1 MNRYPRVAIIFLRI
15 LKKNPHGRLEM
26 KDRRKPANQTFMKEM
41 KIMFHSAIRRL
52 SILAIGIFVATSGLS
67 LDAQSKQ
74 DTSRTIAVDM
84 KDSAGPVDRFFDLS
98 VGSDYPGT
106 LIREDSQMQLKTTTD
121 ELGFRYI
128 RFHAIFHD
136 VLETVKI
143 EDGKTA
149 YNWSKIDQLY
159 DDLLARHIRPFVE
172 LGFTPK
178 ALATSDNSIF
188 YWHGNTSHPKPDG
201 WRDLIEAFTRHI
213 EDRYGKEEVR
223 SWFFE
228 VWNEP
233 NLSGFWEGG
242 DQKAYFELF
251 DLTSKTIK
259 SIDPALRVGG
269 PSTAGASWVPEF
281 LAHVKQ
287 SGAPVDFVTTH
298 AYGVDWGFL
307 DEKGVQDT
315 KLSASPDAIV
325 GDVRRVREQIS
336 ASAFPGLPLYFTE
349 WSTSYTPR
357 DSVHD
362 SYISAPYIL
371 TKLKGSQGLAQG
383 MSYWTYTDLF
393 EEPGPPTA
401 PFQGGFGLLNPQGIR
416 KPAYFAYKY
425 LHALK
430 GESLKS
436 SDSQTMLSTKDG
448 NLTAVIWDFEQPDQK
463 TSNRSFYTKLIPN
476 HEAAPVALRI
486 AHLEPNAAY
495 RLEVYRTGYH
505 ANDAYS
511 AYIEMGSP
519 KDLTAAQI
527 NHLSELTRDLPEID
541 KTMRSGPAGN
551 IELTVPMN
559 SNDVVL
565 VKVKRGSN

>member
-1 MNRYPRVAIIFLRI
+1 V
-15 LKKNPHGRLEM
+15 
-26 KDRRKPANQTFMKEM
+26 
-41 KIMFHSAIRRL
+41 
-52 SILAIGIFVATSGLS
+52 
-67 LDAQSKQ
+67 
-74 DTSRTIAVDM
+74 
-84 KDSAGPVDRFFDLS
+84 
-98 VGSDYPGT
+98 
-106 LIREDSQMQLKTTTD
+106 D

-136 VLETVKI
+136 VLGTVRI
-143 EDGKTA
+143 EDGKTV
-149 YNWSKIDQLY
+149 YDWTKIDGLY
-159 DDLLARHIRPFVE
+159 DDLLARHIKPFVE

-178 ALATSDNSIF
+178 ALATSQNSIF
-188 YWHGNTSHPKPDG
+188 YWKGNTSHPKPDA
-201 WRDLIEAFTRHI
+201 WRDLVDAFVHHI
-213 EDRYGKEEVR
+213 EQRYGKDEVR
-223 SWFFE
+223 TWFFE

-242 DQKAYFELF
+242 DQAAYFELY

-259 SIDPALRVGG
+259 SIDPVLRVGG
-269 PSTAGASWVPEF
+269 PSTAGAAWVPEF

-287 SGAPVDFVTTH
+287 SGAAVDFVTTH
-298 AYGVDWGFL
+298 TYGVDWGFL

-325 GDVRRVREQIS
+325 GDVRRVREQIG
-336 ASAFPGLPLYFTE
+336 ASAFPSLPLYFSE

-401 PFQGGFGLLNPQGIR
+401 SFQGGFGLLNPEGIR
-416 KPAYFAYKY
+416 KPAFFAYKY
-425 LHALK
+425 LHALQ
-430 GESLKS
+430 GESLKT
-436 SDSQTMLSTKDG
+436 SDPQAMLATQGG
-448 NLTAVIWDFEQPDQK
+448 NVSAVIWDFEQPVQK
-463 TSNRSFYTKLIPN
+463 VSNRTFYTKPIP
-476 HEAAPVALRI
+476 
-486 AHLEPNAAY
+486 AHPASPARLQITHLVSNAAY
-495 RLEVYRTGYH
+495 KVKVYRVGYH

-519 KDLTAAQI
+519 KDLSAAQI
-527 NHLSELTRDLPEID
+527 GRLNELTRDLPETD
-541 KTMRSGPAGN
+541 KVMQSGPGGA
-551 IELTVPMN
+551 IEFTVPMN

-565 VKVKRGSN
+565 MKAMRSY